1 MDGLPDL
8 SAGSTA
14 KQLLSDIHRGMLD
27 VNRHL
32 GRQEGVMDEM
42 GRQLI
47 ELGRTLHAHIDEEN
61 GVAQALE
68 QLRTDSRERHER
80 LHDRLD
86 KLETAAVH
94 SKIRWGV
101 VAVIATGVA
110 TIVGWFGSVLLS
122 AGVKPAWDAA
132 MHWLTGTHP

>member
-1 MDGLPDL
+1 MDGFPDL

-47 ELGRTLHAHIDEEN
+47 ELGRTLHAHIDE
-61 GVAQALE
+61 
-68 QLRTDSRERHER
+68 
-80 LHDRLD
+80 
-86 KLETAAVH
+86 
-94 SKIRWGV
+94 
-101 VAVIATGVA
+101 
-110 TIVGWFGSVLLS
+110 
-122 AGVKPAWDAA
+122 
-132 MHWLTGTHP
+132 